1 MLCDNPPTVNTFA
14 LSLAFHYQ
22 EMIPNNSAFIILK
35 VCEVY
40 FFSLTVCVC
49 FCVFFQDEEQSDIV
63 LSAAG
68 ECFLLALVH
77 SNINHSSQTF
87 TLCWSFWLPFL
98 HFCRWCDSRTR
109 WKGSWQGEIFA
120 HAYVFPLH
128 LHAQTQYVQTKER
141 QLLALKKWSRCKLIL
156 DHFSRLPVSGLS
168 KDCMMFLLYI
178 MIALLDSEKMIKL
191 RMVQCKFI
199 VWLSSC

>member
-77 SNINHSSQTF
+77 SNIDHSSQTF

-120 HAYVFPLH
+120 HAYFSHYTCMHKLNTCK
-128 LHAQTQYVQTKER
+128 QKSD
-141 QLLALKKWSRCKLIL
+141 SRCKLIH
-156 DHFSRLPVSGLS
+156 DNFSRLPVSGLS